1 MKKSK
6 TLINSGLVLLLS
18 IFLVWYFLKDN
29 YKVSLEVLHNAN
41 LWWLLLAI
49 IIYLVYFL
57 LETLLLKKLVNNHK
71 KDYSFLSAFKLYL
84 MTKFF
89 NGITPF
95 SSGGQPLQLIEMKKE
110 GVNYLEGTT
119 VLIKHFIILQCSI
132 VFLSIISLILNLI
145 FKWAMPTGFLNII
158 LIIGFF
164 INYFLLFL
172 VVLLSYKISLCEK
185 ICEFF
190 INILCKLKIIKN
202 KEE

>member
-95 SSGGQPLQLIEMKKE
+95 SLGGQPLQVYELSKNKVPVTKSILVIVE
-110 GVNYLEGTT
+110 N
-119 VLIKHFIILQCSI
+119 FIILQPMNSG
-132 VFLSIISLILNLI
+132 
-145 FKWAMPTGFLNII
+145 A
-158 LIIGFF
+158 
-164 INYFLLFL
+164 
-172 VVLLSYKISLCEK
+172 
-185 ICEFF
+185 
-190 INILCKLKIIKN
+190 LKP
-202 KEE
+202 

>member
-71 KDYSFLSAFKLYL
+71 KDLFAKIRHF
-84 MTKFF
+84 T
-89 NGITPF
+89 
-95 SSGGQPLQLIEMKKE
+95 LQYDKSNLPEKVKERCCDFRLLEKKCHD
-110 GVNYLEGTT
+110 Y
-119 VLIKHFIILQCSI
+119 I
-132 VFLSIISLILNLI
+132 VD
-145 FKWAMPTGFLNII
+145 NIR
-158 LIIGFF
+158 
-164 INYFLLFL
+164 
-172 VVLLSYKISLCEK
+172 
-185 ICEFF
+185 
-190 INILCKLKIIKN
+190 
-202 KEE
+202 

>member
-6 TLINSGLVLLLS
+6 TFINSGLVLLLS

-95 SSGGQPLQLIEMKKE
+95 SSGGQPLQIIEMKKE
-110 GVNYLEGTT
+110 GVNY
-119 VLIKHFIILQCSI
+119 
-132 VFLSIISLILNLI
+132 
-145 FKWAMPTGFLNII
+145 
-158 LIIGFF
+158 
-164 INYFLLFL
+164 
-172 VVLLSYKISLCEK
+172 
-185 ICEFF
+185 
-190 INILCKLKIIKN
+190 
-202 KEE
+202 